1 MTQQVATLDPLEDA
15 DTALDDK
22 RETTPEP
29 LPDPSPDPSPQPG
42 PEICLKND
50 SRRAEDR
57 SFIASIPMG
66 RRIWAVPSI
75 HGEKDAL
82 EALHERLATRFRP
95 GEDRLVYLGN
105 YLGRGPDI
113 LGTIDEL
120 LRFRRAA
127 LAGAG
132 AEPWDII
139 YLRGAQEEMWWKLLK
154 LQIANAPADVLKW
167 MMAHGVDATLSAYG
181 CDIEDGLRHCRGG
194 TMALTRWTGK
204 LRKAMQAQPG
214 HSELLTSL
222 WRAATTGDGG
232 MLFVHASV
240 DPSRPLSMQGDIF
253 WWDDGTFE
261 QIEQPVQG
269 FAKVIRGYDND
280 HLGPSL
286 EREHSATLDAG
297 CGFSG
302 PLVAACFDPGGQLV
316 DAIDASD
323 VVS

>member
-1 MTQQVATLDPLEDA
+1 MTQPVPKPNHLEDTRAARA
-15 DTALDDK
+15 DLPEPAP
-22 RETTPEP
+22 EPTPEN
-29 LPDPSPDPSPQPG
+29 G
-42 PEICLKND
+42 G
-50 SRRAEDR
+50 RRAEDR
-57 SFIASIPMG
+57 SFIASIKMG

-75 HGEKDAL
+75 HGELDAL
-82 EALHERLATRFRP
+82 RDLHERLAARFSP

-105 YLGRGPDI
+105 YLGRGANI
-113 LGTIDEL
+113 IGTIDEL
-120 LRFRRAA
+120 LRFRRAII
-127 LAGAG
+127 AGAG

-154 LQIANAPADVLKW
+154 LQIANAPADALRW

-204 LRKAMQAQPG
+204 LRKAMQVQPG
-214 HSELLTSL
+214 HSELLTAL

-253 WWDDGTFE
+253 WWDAGTFE
-261 QIEQPVQG
+261 QIDQPVQG
-269 FAKVIRGYDND
+269 FAKVIRGYDNS
-280 HLGPSL
+280 HRGPSL
-286 EREHSATLDAG
+286 DKEFSATLDAG

-302 PLVAACFDPGGQLV
+302 PLIAACFNQTGQL
-316 DAIDASD
+316 IDFID
-323 VVS
+323 GEN